1 MLLPFCCGRLQ
12 NSPYFFLHVCLHA
25 WAVKGKFRSE
35 GENRQ
40 WGLGETP
47 KIWTVCFSVVKHLP
61 RMSRAALCALQ
72 NWFWERKKNSCFA
85 VYCCGQT
92 WNSWNYYYFSLLAN
106 KLLNHFE
113 VSNLSFSIF
122 CLSAG
127 GGAAGASLMGAPAL
141 LGLLP
146 QGGLIQ
152 ASKEVGSHHSIKR
165 VEWNIPHKKIP
176 IWSVVYM

>member
-1 MLLPFCCGRLQ
+1 MYSRFCMHGLSKERSGVRVKTVRLVRDPQNLDSLLFSSQTLAT
-12 NSPYFFLHVCLHA
+12 HVQDGTLCLA
-25 WAVKGKFRSE
+25 KLVLR
-35 GENRQ
+35 
-40 WGLGETP
+40 
-47 KIWTVCFSVVKHLP
+47 
-61 RMSRAALCALQ
+61 
-72 NWFWERKKNSCFA
+72 RKKKTA
-85 VYCCGQT
+85 VLESTVVAKLEIAGT
-92 WNSWNYYYFSLLAN
+92 IIYFSLLAN

-176 IWSVVYM
+176 IWSVIYL